1 MRGKEPERGV
11 AALRRAE
18 GDTVGTCS
26 KAFERVVAQRLGFRQ
41 ETNLPR
47 EKNLRNDEI
56 MLGDSMKARLPFLP
70 GLRVCATIKGPIP
83 PFVRRES
90 MESNPCGAPHYGPFL
105 ERIRERIPQDRLLL
119 NAPMREHTTLKIGGP
134 ADLLITA
141 QSAEEI
147 AFLIRLASE
156 YGVPMMMLGN
166 GSNLLVRDGGI
177 RGLVVRMGEAM
188 AEITVEGTR
197 LTAKAGASLAAVT
210 KEAARHSL
218 AGLCFACGIP
228 GTVGGGVYMNAGA
241 YGGEL
246 KEAVLRVEAVSES
259 GKILFFTGEQMHF
272 GYRHSLA
279 QEENLII
286 TSVTFQLA
294 PGDRETILSDMRE
307 FNRRRNEKQ
316 PMDVP
321 SAGSTFKRPEGHYA
335 GQLIDQAGLRGT
347 RVGAAQVSEK
357 HAGFLVNTG
366 NATAAEYL
374 ALIALVQRVVFEKSG
389 VSLAPEVR
397 IVGEDTPVHLV

>member
-1 MRGKEPERGV
+1 
-11 AALRRAE
+11 
-18 GDTVGTCS
+18 
-26 KAFERVVAQRLGFRQ
+26 
-41 ETNLPR
+41 
-47 EKNLRNDEI
+47 
-56 MLGDSMKARLPFLP
+56 
-70 GLRVCATIKGPIP
+70 
-83 PFVRRES
+83 
-90 MESNPCGAPHYGPFL
+90 MESKPCGAPRYGPFL
-105 ERIRERIPQDRLLL
+105 ERIRERIPQERILL

-134 ADLLITA
+134 ADLLVTA

-147 AFLIRLASE
+147 AFLIRLANE
-156 YGVPMMMLGN
+156 YRVPMMMLGN

-188 AEITVEGTR
+188 AEITVEGTL

-218 AGLCFACGIP
+218 TGLCFACGIP

-246 KEAVLRVEAVSES
+246 KEAVLKVEAVSES
-259 GKILFFTGEQMHF
+259 GEILVFTGEQMRF

-286 TSVTFQLA
+286 TSVTFQLT

-316 PMDVP
+316 PMDMP
-321 SAGSTFKRPEGHYA
+321 SAGSTFKRPEGRYA

-389 VSLAPEVR
+389 VSLTPEVR
-397 IVGEDTPVHLV
+397 IVGEDAPTYLV